1 MPAKIAMK
9 NIQKTLTFIGI
20 ISLLLCFTISIEAH
34 SVTDHKIQISTI
46 TDTFAI
52 DEKIVLQQKDNES
65 IDFFVPTDAIDISL
79 IINNTDIDA
88 TKISDNLYQI
98 SNITQ
103 GLNQSQIEITLT
115 YTQPKDSPLT
125 FSKEFVYDTASF
137 TLIFDQKTITS
148 VESLNEGSTLTINLP
163 EEHDTKTSLN
173 LYTTILIALLVVL
186 VIVTSAYGIKK
197 RGNGVKR
204 NRDVD
209 STELLSTEKAL
220 LMNVL
225 KEIEKKHRDHKIS
238 DETYQKLKT
247 HYKQQTV
254 DIMSSLE
261 D

>member
-9 NIQKTLTFIGI
+9 SIHKTLSILGVI
-20 ISLLLCFTISIEAH
+20 LLLLCFIPTISAH
-34 SVTDHKIQISTI
+34 SVEDHDVEI
-46 TDTFAI
+46 TTI
-52 DEKIVLQQKDNES
+52 DETLSIEERILLKQQDNS
-65 IDFFVPTDAIDISL
+65 NITFFVPTGATDLSI
-79 IINNTDIDA
+79 IINNTNIEA
-88 TKISDNLYQI
+88 SKISENMYQI
-98 SNITQ
+98 NYSD
-103 GLNQSQIEITLT
+103 GLDTDQIEITLT
-115 YTQPKDSPLT
+115 YTHSEPSP
-125 FSKEFVYDTASF
+125 FSKEIIYDTASF
-137 TLIFDQKTITS
+137 KLTFDGKSIS
-148 VESLNEGSTLTINLP
+148 SLNSLNSDATISISLP
-163 EEHDTKTSLN
+163 EEQDTKTSLN

-209 STELLSTEKAL
+209 SSELLTTEKAL

-225 KEIEKKHRDHKIS
+225 KEIEKKHRDKKIS